1 MGAGVYE
8 PVEILLV
15 EDNPQ
20 DAEITLRALKRANF
34 ANHVQ
39 WLKDGEEALEFL
51 FSQGQYE
58 DLPQPRPRV
67 MLLDIKMPKVD
78 GLEVLRIIKGDSNL
92 RTIPV
97 VVLTSS
103 REERDLVEGYKL
115 GVNAYV
121 VKPVEFSQFMDSVKQ
136 LGAFW
141 ALVNEPPVGS
151 IPLS

>member
-1 MGAGVYE
+1 MGEEAYE

-20 DAEITLRALKRANF
+20 DAEITLRALKRANL

-58 DLPQPRPRV
+58 DQPRPRPRV

-78 GLEVLRIIKGDSNL
+78 GLEVLRRLKADG
-92 RTIPV
+92 RTRSIPV
-97 VVLTSS
+97 VMLTSS
-103 REERDLVEGYKL
+103 KEERDLLRSYDL
-115 GVNAYV
+115 GVNSYL
-121 VKPVEFSQFMDSVKQ
+121 VKPVDFQRFSEEVTH
-136 LGAFW
+136 
-141 ALVNEPPVGS
+141 VGYYWVAMNQT
-151 IPLS
+151 PGN